1 MEPLKL
7 CSIEAKPKKV
17 HKAET
22 FRDSV
27 GLKSKR
33 PELAENLVH
42 IVRCIE
48 NGHAIPEQ
56 FYRSRRE
63 ETDDELLEMLGVMHL
78 HLDHPG
84 CRELLYLVQ
93 FDDHVVLL
101 EVSDHIHVDT
111 TPRGEILK
119 RIHVLPPVGFLA
131 EHNERLQAGLKRLKR
146 RE

>member
-1 MEPLKL
+1 MPLKL
-7 CSIEAKPKKV
+7 CTIEAKPKRV
-17 HKAET
+17 YKADT

-27 GLKSKR
+27 GLKSKL
-33 PELAENLVH
+33 PDLAANLVL

-48 NGHAIPEQ
+48 SGHPIPER

-63 ETDDELLEMLGVMHL
+63 ETDDELLELLGVMHL
-78 HLDHPG
+78 HLDNPG
-84 CRELLYLVQ
+84 SRELLYLVQ

-111 TPRGEILK
+111 QPRGEILK
-119 RIHVLPPVGFLA
+119 RIHVLPPTSFKV
-131 EHNERLQAGLKRLKR
+131 EHNDRLQAGLKRLKR